1 MIDNH
6 VHHLSI
12 KRLVNY
18 CFVKRFNLDDH
29 YLNVIPK
36 NGNGL
41 DMRMENLAFA
51 DIKKKIR
58 KVISKGRMVNKFE
71 YVDRDKAVRNSKKKT
86 SKKIY
91 QYDMNGT
98 FVKSYESMHKAEH
111 QTGIANNHIC
121 AWVNRRQLTASGF
134 YWRHNKVKQINIDA
148 ILSKRQEH
156 RREARGT
163 QVTQYDL
170 EGSRLPGSTV

>member
-1 MIDNH
+1 MHGNGSGYITSERIIKIQIGRAFNTVKKDYTYQLVINPMIDNH

-29 YLNVIPK
+29 YLTVIPK

-41 DMRMENLAFA
+41 DMRLENLAFS

-71 YVDRDKAVRNSKKKT
+71 YLDRDKAVRNSKKKT

-98 FVKSYESMHKAEH
+98 FMKSYKSMHKAEH

-121 AWVNRRQLTASGF
+121 ASVNRRQQTATDCQWLLLAS
-134 YWRHNKVKQINIDA
+134 
-148 ILSKRQEH
+148 
-156 RREARGT
+156 
-163 QVTQYDL
+163 
-170 EGSRLPGSTV
+170 